1 MSVVSRMDQAVN
13 AFVARCAWFHQP
25 MTKGRARM
33 FALQH
38 RLNTRQRNS
47 VLKLKVATN
56 CSDWDTRMRIIQACS
71 EEVIADHEHGGG
83 RPHWKILEDLGLRI
97 GLKRR
102 ELQDA
107 QPLPSTELAW
117 AAWEG
122 LMANRHW
129 LEGIVANTCAE
140 RINVPGYGSG
150 LFRKHGWF
158 GIERL
163 RWGKLF
169 GLAHDELEFF
179 ELHTEADIE
188 HSDTGL
194 RAVEKFARQLR
205 MEDAVV
211 KACERNLYVWEHYLD
226 GIAAAGDASRPYG
239 ISGNRRCSAC
249 VGRRRAVPLETCP
262 PAGADPARRRA
273 GPSGAPHRGA
283 PQRHAGPAGGGRE
296 PRRRQ
301 RRGGGRSGGE
311 GGARRLY
318 AAGRHGQPARD
329 QPASLRAH
337 AVRSLE
343 RSRPGGKPGV
353 ERLLPGGESAAAGAQ
368 PRRVHR
374 VREAGEPA
382 APLRLGRQRQPAP
395 PDDGAAEGTRRDCAR
410 AYPVQGRCA
419 GDG

>member
-25 MTKGRARM
+25 MTRGRARM

-102 ELQDA
+102 ALQDA

-169 GLAHDELEFF
+169 GLADAELEFF

-188 HSDTGL
+188 HSDTGW
-194 RAVEKFARQLR
+194 RAVEKFAGQLR

-226 GIAAAGDASRPYG
+226 GIAAA
-239 ISGNRRCSAC
+239 
-249 VGRRRAVPLETCP
+249 
-262 PAGADPARRRA
+262 
-273 GPSGAPHRGA
+273 
-283 PQRHAGPAGGGRE
+283 
-296 PRRRQ
+296 
-301 RRGGGRSGGE
+301 
-311 GGARRLY
+311 
-318 AAGRHGQPARD
+318 HGQPRAPRRAAVPSVGV
-329 QPASLRAH
+329 PAPGGKAGSGAFFPGWKP
-337 AVRSLE
+337 
-343 RSRPGGKPGV
+343 RPGGDTPPPIPG
-353 ERLLPGGESAAAGAQ
+353 RRGRGQ
-368 PRRVHR
+368 PRRSTTPR
-374 VREAGEPA
+374 A
-382 APLRLGRQRQPAP
+382 AT
-395 PDDGAAEGTRRDCAR
+395 AASTT
-410 AYPVQGRCA
+410 
-419 GDG
+419 